1 LRSPVASESFFICI
15 SRDSGG
21 HERGPSGRFESWPK
35 FLIFVLVAARQPQRY
50 ARPGRPTEALSG
62 ASQAFRIPMRRLPI
76 PVGVMCLSALVC
88 GAASHAAKS
97 LCRDDAGVSTGV
109 SLGHQQATDSKQ
121 RSAEDPASSGRPTR
135 GKKLMLKDGNFQ
147 LVREYQRKGDRVKYF
162 SLERGD
168 WEEIPAAMVD
178 WDATAK
184 AQAESDK
191 AAAALLGK
199 IHAQEEAS
207 KIETVLDVD
216 ASLQV
221 APGVFL
227 PPGEGMFVIEG
238 KLVTPLVQVGSQV
251 KTDKK
256 TFLKQVLSPIPIVPG
271 KRNVEIPGAK
281 AKTRVTSSSAEFYLR
296 EAPPDPDVPSDVYR
310 SSRPGESGPEVELVR
325 AMVKGNKRQLES
337 IRSMFGHELGT
348 ERKSIAI
355 QRWEVAATVYR
366 FTLGEPLPPG
376 EYALAEILP
385 DGMNL
390 FVWDFGV
397 DGPPASQTAKH

>member
-1 LRSPVASESFFICI
+1 MDLHDRAAIHFCHQLCTLLQLNACCPGIGPALCSRLEANRAAMYRIALRRNHPFMSRVGLPLCVASAVALGFVATGTSARLLFKNADGV
-15 SRDSGG
+15 SARGQSSASSKQDSGDN
-21 HERGPSGRFESWPK
+21 S
-35 FLIFVLVAARQPQRY
+35 AA
-50 ARPGRPTEALSG
+50 T
-62 ASQAFRIPMRRLPI
+62 RL
-76 PVGVMCLSALVC
+76 
-88 GAASHAAKS
+88 
-97 LCRDDAGVSTGV
+97 
-109 SLGHQQATDSKQ
+109 
-121 RSAEDPASSGRPTR
+121 TR
-135 GKKLMLKDGNFQ
+135 GKKLVLKDGNFQ
-147 LVREYQRKGDRVKYF
+147 LVREYERKGERVRYF
-162 SLERGD
+162 SLERGA
-168 WEEIPAAMVD
+168 WEEIPAAIVD

-184 AQAESDK
+184 AQANSDK
-191 AAAALLGK
+191 ASEALLGK
-199 IHAQEEAS
+199 IHAQEEAT

-227 PPGEGMFVIEG
+227 PPGEGMFAIEG
-238 KLVTPLVQVGSQV
+238 KSVTPIAQVGSQV

-256 TFLKQVLSPIPIVPG
+256 TFLKQVLSPIPIIPG

-281 AKTRVTSSSAEFYLR
+281 AKTRISSTGPEFYLR
-296 EAPPDPDVPSDVYR
+296 EAPPDPDRTSSVYR

-325 AMVKGNKRQLES
+325 AIVKGNKRQLES
-337 IRSMFGHELGT
+337 IRSMFGQDMAT

-397 DGPPASQTAKH
+397 DSPSQAAKH